1 MTADPILP
9 WLFVVRFGLNATALL
24 AIGLALHASLGIL
37 SPTDRRAAL
46 KRAGAAA
53 IGVLLFGA
61 ARLAVLNGQMTG
73 GLADAFNPETFALTW
88 LTLGHASLTLGLG
101 AGAIIVAALTGIR
114 LVAIAGALAIAGAFA
129 LTGHTQG
136 LEHPGLAP
144 AAVAAHVLI
153 AGFWVA
159 APLTLWPRRGLGDA
173 TLLGRLKRFSAI
185 AMAAIPVLVG
195 LGLWLAWVLAGGFS
209 GLLGTTYGQLL
220 LAKFAVTMIAVAM
233 GALNHQIVT
242 GMVEATPARGRTW
255 LARTLSTEAV
265 VFLIAVL
272 IVSAATTFT
281 GAGEH

>member
-1 MTADPILP
+1 MAGDPILS

-24 AIGLALHASLGIL
+24 AIGLALHAGLGIL
-37 SPTDRRAAL
+37 APTDRRATL
-46 KRAGAAA
+46 KWAGAAA
-53 IGVLLFGA
+53 LGLLLFGA

-88 LTLGHASLTLGLG
+88 LTLGDASLTLGIG
-101 AGAIIVAALTGIR
+101 AGAILVAALTGIR
-114 LVAIAGALAIAGAFA
+114 LVAVAGALGVASAFA

-144 AAVAAHVLI
+144 AAVAGHVLI

-159 APLTLWPRRGLGDA
+159 APLTLWPRHALGDA
-173 TLLGRLKRFSAI
+173 VLLEHLKRFSAI

-195 LGLWLAWVLAGGFS
+195 LGVWLAWVLAGGPS
-209 GLLGTTYGQLL
+209 GLLGTAYGKLL
-220 LAKFAVTMIAVAM
+220 LAKLAVTLVAVAL

-242 GMVEATPARGRTW
+242 GMVEAAPARGRTW

-265 VFLIAVL
+265 VFLAAVL